1 MTNDTRR
8 QSEDLRFISE
18 AKEQVEQ
25 VYNGYRTGNVRLSGE
40 LVSALSQIR
49 DELIAIRDDFSS
61 DPAAAAKRDAACGL
75 IGEMLRQAAAEAPAA
90 ARAPL
95 SPTGATSPPMAQL
108 EGASSKT
115 DAVQEGPGGAGFHQT
130 RPSSE
135 PLPMWSPPP
144 PPAAYPSYNWAPP
157 PPAAPQRRTRRTI
170 AIVAG
175 SVVTLIIALGVIGA
189 IAGTAKHNTN
199 SHTSSSGEAV
209 PVNKPATPAG
219 FTAFTSKADQFTID
233 VPRTWKAVDPT
244 SPGAQAAMNEI
255 EQSNPDLQSSFGQS
269 AIKLAEQG
277 IALMAINTQVDAAG
291 FASNVNVE
299 AKPAL
304 TFSASDLPQIA
315 ASLPTE
321 YAKLGGTITG
331 ITYLTFDGH
340 QALRSTDTMSLNT
353 PLGTHISV
361 SQTQYFVGANG
372 FLYALTLSGSDPDL
386 AAIASSFSTS

>member
-1 MTNDTRR
+1 
-8 QSEDLRFISE
+8 
-18 AKEQVEQ
+18 
-25 VYNGYRTGNVRLSGE
+25 
-40 LVSALSQIR
+40 
-49 DELIAIRDDFSS
+49 
-61 DPAAAAKRDAACGL
+61 
-75 IGEMLRQAAAEAPAA
+75 
-90 ARAPL
+90 
-95 SPTGATSPPMAQL
+95 
-108 EGASSKT
+108 
-115 DAVQEGPGGAGFHQT
+115 
-130 RPSSE
+130 
-135 PLPMWSPPP
+135 MWSPPP
-144 PPAAYPSYNWAPP
+144 PPATYSSYNWAPP
-157 PPAAPQRRTRRTI
+157 TPAAPARRTRRQI

-175 SVVTLIIALGVIGA
+175 SVVTLIVALGVIGA
-189 IAGTAKHNTN
+189 IAGTDKHNTN
-199 SHTSSSGEAV
+199 TPTSGEAV

-233 VPRTWKAVDPT
+233 VPQTWKAVDPT

-277 IALMAINTQVDAAG
+277 IALMAISTQVDAAG

-340 QALRSTDTMSLNT
+340 QALRSTDTLSLNT

-372 FLYALTLSGSDPDL
+372 FLYALTLSGNDPNL